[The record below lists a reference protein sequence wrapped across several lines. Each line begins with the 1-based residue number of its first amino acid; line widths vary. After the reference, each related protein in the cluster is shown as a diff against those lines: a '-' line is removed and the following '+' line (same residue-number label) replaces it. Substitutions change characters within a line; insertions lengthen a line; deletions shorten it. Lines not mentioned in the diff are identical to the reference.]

1 MEESVNFV
9 KGYGKID
16 PTDEV
21 FTAVPRESPTPKRR
35 TTVAVIVTLLL
46 FAVIIGAILTTGVI
60 HTRHTKPSESNSQSS
75 KSSQSIKAVCA
86 VTQHPDSCFTDVST
100 IDSGNFIDP
109 EMIFN
114 LTLQLAITELVNISS
129 LPKTLISQTTDLR
142 SGSALRDCVS
152 LFDDAVSQLSQ
163 SIETMSGGVKNE
175 ALLTKEKVADLNT
188 WISAA
193 MTDQQT
199 CVDGLE
205 EMRSTAVDEVKLK
218 IQKSSDYM
226 SNSLAILDNLE
237 KILAEFGLHL
247 H

>member
-9 KGYGKID
+9 NGYGKID
-16 PTDEV
+16 PTDDEI
-21 FTAVPRESPTPKRR
+21 TPVPFESPAPKRR
-35 TTVAVIVTLLL
+35 RTVAVIVTLLL
-46 FAVIIGAILTTGVI
+46 FAVIIGSILTAGVVN
-60 HTRHTKPSESNSQSS
+60 TPNSKPSDSNSKSIKSS
-75 KSSQSIKAVCA
+75 KSIKAVCA

-114 LTLQLAITELVNISS
+114 LTLQLAVTELVNISS
-129 LPKTLISQTTDLR
+129 LPKTLISQSTDLR

-163 SIETMSGGVKNE
+163 SIDAMSGGEKKKP
-175 ALLTKEKVADLNT
+175 LLTKEKLADLNT

-193 MTDQQT
+193 MTDQET

-205 EMRSTAVDEVKLK
+205 EMRSTAVDEVKMK
-218 IQKSSDYM
+218 IKKSSDYM

-237 KILAEFGLHL
+237 KILAEFGRHL